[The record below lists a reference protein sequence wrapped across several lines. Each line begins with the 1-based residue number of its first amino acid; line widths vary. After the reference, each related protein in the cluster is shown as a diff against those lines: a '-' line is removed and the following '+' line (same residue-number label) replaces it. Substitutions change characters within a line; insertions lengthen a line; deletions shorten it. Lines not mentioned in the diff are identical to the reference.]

1 MHTLFVFPIW
11 YWSERSLIYILYIL
25 LLFSHSVVSNSFG
38 TPWTVAYQA
47 PMSVRFPKQEY
58 WSGLPF
64 PSLGDLS
71 NLGIKPV
78 SLALQA
84 DFLSL
89 SYQGSPL
96 IYCANDQKYKIIL
109 YSLWTYLIIVSLR
122 FQLHE
127 FRDHLVYYF
136 ISSF

>member
-1 MHTLFVFPIW
+1 MFPIW
-11 YWSERSLIYILYIL
+11 YWSERILVYILYIL
-25 LLFSHSVVSNSFG
+25 LFFSHSVVSNSFG

-64 PSLGDLS
+64 SSLGDLP
-71 NLGIKPV
+71 NPGIKPV
-78 SLALQA
+78 SLALQV
-84 DFLSL
+84 DSVLQ
-89 SYQGSPL
+89 SYQGSL
-96 IYCANDQKYKIIL
+96 QIYCANYKKYKIIFK

-127 FRDHLVYYF
+127 FRNHFVYYF